1 MGQGLPFSGKQEII
15 EKLTQIRDAAV
26 YVHDEILKGI
36 DGGKDVWQL
45 MQEIRPPDSMVGS
58 SERQGKK

>member
-26 YVHDEILKGI
+26 YVYDEILKGL
-36 DGGKDVWQL
+36 DDGKDVWQL
-45 MQEIRPPDSMVGS
+45 MQEIRLPDSMVGS
-58 SERQGKK
+58 RERQGKK